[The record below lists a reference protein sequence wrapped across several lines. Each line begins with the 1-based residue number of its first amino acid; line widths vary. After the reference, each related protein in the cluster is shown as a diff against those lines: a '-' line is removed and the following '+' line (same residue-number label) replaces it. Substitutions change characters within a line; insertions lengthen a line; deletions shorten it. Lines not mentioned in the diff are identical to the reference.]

1 MIGMWP
7 EKVDALEKGDSI
19 QAMEAAEGFLKRRY
33 LRWVFKDAQKLVGVV
48 KVKELGR
55 IEEETAPRL
64 ESMTCSGKLWETGL
78 SSGVEGAQE
87 G

>member
-1 MIGMWP
+1 M
-7 EKVDALEKGDSI
+7 
-19 QAMEAAEGFLKRRY
+19 
-33 LRWVFKDAQKLVGVV
+33 FKDPQKLAGVV

>member
-1 MIGMWP
+1 M
-7 EKVDALEKGDSI
+7 
-19 QAMEAAEGFLKRRY
+19 
-33 LRWVFKDAQKLVGVV
+33 FKDEQKLVGVV

-55 IEEETAPRL
+55 IKEETALRF